1 MRILLIEDEKYI
13 ARAVAEVLKK
23 SHYAVDVIYDGTEG
37 LAYAATGIYD
47 LIVLDIM
54 LPGLD
59 GLSLLRTL
67 RASRI
72 PTPVILLTARNATTD
87 KVSGLDAGADDYLP
101 KPFHTEELLARIRA
115 LARRGPGY
123 ADEGVLEF
131 LDLCLAPQTLILS
144 CEDRKIELSVKAVQL
159 LELLMASKGAIVA
172 KETILR
178 KLWGFDADAGSNHV
192 EAHASLLRKALAQV
206 GSQVGVKA
214 VRGLGY
220 RLMGPQADS
229 WGSARAS
236 LRTAPMEQMSRDLSS
251 TKQRPTEQRP
261 TKEEPL
267 RKER

>member
-23 SHYAVDVIYDGTEG
+23 SHYAVDVVHDGNEG
-37 LAYAATGIYD
+37 LAYGATGIYD

-59 GLSLLRTL
+59 GLSILKKL
-67 RASRI
+67 RADGLT
-72 PTPVILLTARNATTD
+72 TPVILLTARNATTD

-115 LARRGPGY
+115 LARRNPGY
-123 ADEGVLEF
+123 VDEGALEF
-131 LDLCLAPQTLILS
+131 SDLCLAPWTLTLS
-144 CEDRKIELSVKAVQL
+144 CGGRQIQLSVKVAQL
-159 LELLMASKGAIVA
+159 LELLMVNKGAIVA

-192 EAHASLLRKALAQV
+192 EAHVSLLRKALAQA
-206 GSQVGVKA
+206 GSRAGVKA

-220 RLMGPQADS
+220 RLVEPQEPQELQADS
-229 WGSARAS
+229 LSPARPSAGQ
-236 LRTAPMEQMSRDLSS
+236 APVSQCSV
-251 TKQRPTEQRP
+251 
-261 TKEEPL
+261 
-267 RKER
+267 